1 MPKKIKNLYV
11 LPFDHRSSFYS
22 KLLNF
27 KKPLDKKEIRE
38 VQNYKKIVFNSFKRV
53 YSNYFP
59 KEELAILIDE
69 EFGKD
74 IIKECKK
81 KNIQFALTTEKSGQ
95 KFFQFEY
102 AGNFKKHL
110 KKIKPNFAKALVRYN
125 PAYKKENIEQRKKI
139 KMLYNFC
146 CQNKIDLIVELLIPP
161 TDAELKR
168 VGTKKNFDYKLRPEL
183 LIKSMREFHKDKIFP
198 NIWKLEAM
206 ERKTDWQK
214 LFKILDKKEK
224 IIVLGR
230 GENKTKVKEWLKI
243 AAPFSKNIG
252 FAVGRTVFFKPLKK
266 YRDGEIKKVRAI
278 ALIAKNFK
286 ELIKLWEEKHVT

>member
-22 KLLNF
+22 KLLGF
-27 KKPLDKKEIRE
+27 KKPLDKKEARE
-38 VQNYKKIVFNSFKRV
+38 VQNYKKIVFNGFKKA
-53 YSNYFP
+53 YSSYSP
-59 KEELAILIDE
+59 KNELAVLIDE

-74 IIKECKK
+74 IIKECRKRK
-81 KNIQFALTTEKSGQ
+81 INFALTTEKSGQ
-95 KFFQFEY
+95 EFFQFEY

-125 PAYKKENIEQRKKI
+125 PAYKKENTEQRKKI
-139 KMLYNFC
+139 KLLYNFC
-146 CQNKIDLIVELLIPP
+146 RQNKIKLIIELLIPP
-161 TDAELKR
+161 TDGELKR

-198 NIWKLEAM
+198 DIWKLEAM
-206 ERKTDWQK
+206 ERKTDWLK
-214 LFKILDKKEK
+214 LFKILSKKEK
-224 IIVLGR
+224 VIVLGR
-230 GENKTKVKEWLKI
+230 GENKKQVKEWLKI

-266 YRDGEIKKVRAI
+266 YRDGEIKKVKATS
-278 ALIAKNFK
+278 LIADNFK
-286 ELIKLWEEKHVT
+286 ELIKLWEENT